1 MKDIYQVLR
10 EKEQAIARVRR
21 ELEALR
27 FCAPMLAEAAEP
39 LRSAAAPAP
48 GSTVVENRWPAE
60 ADPRPSPNPHHN

>member
-39 LRSAAAPAP
+39 LRPPAPAA
-48 GSTVVENRWPAE
+48 SDTRWPNDPE
-60 ADPRPSPNPHHN
+60 PRPPANPLHN

>member
-27 FCAPMLAEAAEP
+27 FCAPMLAEAGEP
-39 LRSAAAPAP
+39 LRASAPAS
-48 GSTVVENRWPAE
+48 GENRWPS
-60 ADPRPSPNPHHN
+60 DTDQRPSTNPLHN

>member
-39 LRSAAAPAP
+39 LRPSAPAP
-48 GSTVVENRWPAE
+48 ASNVVENRWPADP
-60 ADPRPSPNPHHN
+60 DPRPSPNPHHN